1 MQTTTMRLLETVCA
15 VFATTAASVVVHA
28 GGVGENLDFER
39 GSVGWNLPPAYSV
52 KKGVG
57 MNGTSALVYENAD
70 PNLPYAFPSCKIHL
84 KPGQIYRFSAWIRT
98 EGLKSAQGGGAK
110 LGIER
115 SDANGRHLGG
125 SYSRDLKGNADWTR
139 IEGVTSVISEMTTRT
154 SFIPYCTP
162 GCVGKAYFDD
172 IEIVPY
178 EKPPVGHMLSSAYR
192 NIAAAGSVEFV
203 VGLVVPEKFQPEELK
218 AEFSYEKQDG
228 SRKTVP
234 AREFVRDMARFA
246 VDVAEMK
253 PGRSIVAFR
262 LKAPDGSVL
271 GSAKLSFNRVAKLPD
286 RRVWIDEHRRTIVDG
301 KPFFPLG
308 MYTGNANKRE
318 EYVKGPFNCVMPYEA
333 PDAGGMDFYWT
344 NGVRVIYSVK
354 DVYAGANHAPASVT
368 SEDAA
373 DSYVQAKVDAF
384 KNHPGLLAWY
394 VNDEL
399 VGDGWHGALAHRR
412 DFLERADPDH
422 PTWSVVYQLQFL
434 RELAPTFD
442 IIGTDPYPVP
452 NKPLSMVTD
461 WTRQTDRAYF
471 ALRPMWQVPQA
482 FDWGGYRSEWPGTP
496 ENRMPT
502 VDEMRS
508 MSWQCIA
515 SGANGLIY
523 YSFTAIQKETHG
535 LPFAKAWADICKV
548 GEEVR
553 RYIPVLLS
561 VEPAPEVTGAPSGW
575 GVRVWRKDGATWLLV
590 VNAQDKADSAEIA
603 LGEDF
608 AHIAAEF
615 GAAAA
620 KTGPRTL
627 RISLAPNEPALY
639 KIN

>member
-1 MQTTTMRLLETVCA
+1 MGAAFMMTVA
-15 VFATTAASVVVHA
+15 PNVVHA
-28 GGVGENLDFER
+28 DIVGENLDFER
-39 GSVGWNLPPAYSV
+39 GSAGWNLPPAYSV
-52 KKGVG
+52 KKGAG
-57 MNGTSALVYENAD
+57 MNGTAALVYENAD

-98 EGLKSAQGGGAK
+98 EGLKSANGGGAK

-125 SYSRDLKGNADWTR
+125 TYSRDLKGSENWTR
-139 IEGVTSVISEMTTRT
+139 IEGVTGVISEMTASI

-178 EKPPVGHMLSSAYR
+178 EKPAVGHMISSAYR
-192 NIAAAGSVEFV
+192 NIAAGGTLKFM
-203 VGLVVPEKFQPEELK
+203 VGLAIPERFALGEVA
-218 AEFSYEKQDG
+218 AEFSYERPDG

-234 AREFVRDMARFA
+234 AEMLTRSEAGFA
-246 VDVAEMK
+246 IAADK
-253 PGRSIVAFR
+253 LKSGRSIVAFR

-271 GSAKLSFNRVAKLPD
+271 GSAKLSFNRVARMPE
-286 RRVWIDEHRRTIVDG
+286 RRAWIDEHRRTIVDG

-308 MYTGNANKRE
+308 MYTGNSNRRE

-333 PDAGGMDFYWT
+333 PDAVGMDFYWT

-368 SEDAA
+368 SEAAA

-399 VGDGWHGALAHRR
+399 VGDGWYGALTHRR
-412 DFLERADPDH
+412 DFLEQADPDH
-422 PTWSVVYQLQFL
+422 PTWAVVYQLQFL
-434 RELAPTFD
+434 RELSQTFD

-452 NKPLSMVTD
+452 DKPLSMVTD

-482 FDWGGYRSEWPGTP
+482 FDWGGYRSEWPGSP

-523 YSFTAIQKETHG
+523 YSFTAIQKQTHG

-561 VEPAPEVTGAPSGW
+561 VEPAPEVTGAPSKW
-575 GVRVWRKDGATWLLV
+575 GVRVWRKDGAAWLLV
-590 VNAQDKADSAEIA
+590 VNAQDKADSAA
-603 LGEDF
+603 LTLGEDF
-608 AHIAAEF
+608 ARIAAEF
-615 GAAAA
+615 GAAAE
-620 KTGPRTL
+620 KTGSRTL
-627 RISLAPNEPALY
+627 KISLAPNEPALY
-639 KIN
+639 RIN

>member
-1 MQTTTMRLLETVCA
+1 MRVLKTACA
-15 VFATTAASVVVHA
+15 AFVIAAVSSVVHA
-28 GGVGENLDFER
+28 DVVGENLDFER
-39 GSVGWNLPPAYSV
+39 GGAGWNLPPAYSV
-52 KKGVG
+52 KKGAG
-57 MNGTSALVYENAD
+57 MNGTAALVYENSD

-84 KPGQIYRFSAWIRT
+84 KSGQIYRFSAWIRT
-98 EGLKSAQGGGAK
+98 EGLKSAKGGGAK

-125 SYSRDLKGNADWTR
+125 TYSKELKDNADWTR
-139 IEGVTSVISEMTTRT
+139 IEGVTGVISEMTASI

-178 EKPPVGHMLSSAYR
+178 EKPAVGHMFSSAYR
-192 NIAAAGSVEFV
+192 NTAADGSVEFV
-203 VGLVVPEKFQPEELK
+203 VGLAVPEKFRPEELK
-218 AEFSYEKQDG
+218 VEFSYERQDG
-228 SRKTVP
+228 SRKTLP
-234 AREFVRDMARFA
+234 AQEFARDLARCA

-253 PGRSIVAFR
+253 SGVSIVAFR

-271 GSAKLSFNRVAKLPD
+271 GSAKLSFNRVAKMPE
-286 RRVWIDEHRRTIVDG
+286 RRVWIDGHRRTIVDG

-308 MYTGNANKRE
+308 MYTGNASRRE

-354 DVYAGANHAPASVT
+354 DVYAGASHAPVSVT
-368 SEDAA
+368 SEAAA

-399 VGDGWHGALAHRR
+399 VGDGWYGALTHRR
-412 DFLERADPDH
+412 DYLEQADPDH
-422 PTWSVVYQLQFL
+422 PTWAVVYQLQFL
-434 RELAPTFD
+434 RELSPTFD

-452 NKPLSMVTD
+452 DKPLSMVTD
-461 WTRQTDRAYF
+461 WTRRTDRAYF

-482 FDWGGYRSEWPGTP
+482 FDWGGYRPECPGSP
-496 ENRMPT
+496 QNRMPT

-515 SGANGLIY
+515 SGANGLVY
-523 YSFTAIQKETHG
+523 YSYTAIQKQTHG
-535 LPFAKAWADICKV
+535 FPFAKAWADICKV

-561 VEPAPEVTGAPSGW
+561 VEPAPEVTGAPSKW
-575 GVRVWRKDGATWLLV
+575 GVRMWRKDGAAWLLV
-590 VNAQDKADSAEIA
+590 VNAQDKADSAA
-603 LGEDF
+603 LTLGEDF
-608 AHIAAEF
+608 ARVAAEF
-615 GAAAA
+615 GAAAE

-627 RISLAPNEPALY
+627 KISLAPNEPALY
-639 KIN
+639 VIR

>member
-1 MQTTTMRLLETVCA
+1 MRLLKTMGA
-15 VFATTAASVVVHA
+15 VFATTAAATVVHA
-28 GGVGENLDFER
+28 DGVGENLDFVR
-39 GSVGWNLPPAYSV
+39 GGEGWRLPPAYSV
-52 KKGVG
+52 KKGAG
-57 MNGTSALVYENAD
+57 MNGTSALVYENSD

-125 SYSRDLKGNADWTR
+125 TYSRDLKGSENWTR
-139 IEGVTSVISEMTTRT
+139 IEGVTGVISEMTASI

-178 EKPPVGHMLSSAYR
+178 EKPAVGHMISSAYR
-192 NIAAAGSVEFV
+192 NIAAGGTLKFM
-203 VGLVVPEKFQPEELK
+203 VGLAIPERFALGEVA
-218 AEFSYEKQDG
+218 AEFSYERPDG

-234 AREFVRDMARFA
+234 AEMLTRSEAGFA
-246 VDVAEMK
+246 IAADK
-253 PGRSIVAFR
+253 LKSGRSIVAFR

-271 GSAKLSFNRVAKLPD
+271 GSAKLSFNRVARMPE
-286 RRVWIDEHRRTIVDG
+286 RRAWIDEHRRTIVDG

-308 MYTGNANKRE
+308 MYTGNANRRE

-333 PDAGGMDFYWT
+333 PDAVGMDFYWT

-368 SEDAA
+368 SEAAA

-399 VGDGWHGALAHRR
+399 VGDGWYGALTHRR
-412 DFLERADPDH
+412 DYLEQADPDH
-422 PTWSVVYQLQFL
+422 PTWAVVYQLQFL
-434 RELAPTFD
+434 RELSQTFD

-452 NKPLSMVTD
+452 DKPLSMVTE

-482 FDWGGYRSEWPGTP
+482 FDWGGYRPEWPGSP

-502 VDEMRS
+502 VEEMRS

-515 SGANGLIY
+515 SGANGLVY
-523 YSFTAIQKETHG
+523 YSYTAIQKQTHG
-535 LPFAKAWADICKV
+535 FPFAKAWADICKV

-561 VEPAPEVTGAPSGW
+561 VEPAPEVTGAPSKW
-575 GVRVWRKDGATWLLV
+575 GVRVWRKDGAAWLLV
-590 VNAQDKADSAEIA
+590 VNAQDKADSAA
-603 LGEDF
+603 LTLGEDF
-608 AHIAAEF
+608 ARVAAEF
-615 GAAAA
+615 GAAAE

-639 KIN
+639 RIN